1 MGDFNPAPCLALAI
15 VPARIRGELLC
26 PSEWN
31 EGREARHSPSFAAFR
46 SWDRQF
52 FAKAKADHGVV
63 FFVSPPPAGSVSD
76 SVTGFG
82 A

>member
-1 MGDFNPAPCLALAI
+1 MKAAK
-15 VPARIRGELLC
+15 RGTVRASR
-26 PSEWN
+26 PSV
-31 EGREARHSPSFAAFR
+31 

-63 FFVSPPPAGSVSD
+63 FFVSPPLAGSVSD